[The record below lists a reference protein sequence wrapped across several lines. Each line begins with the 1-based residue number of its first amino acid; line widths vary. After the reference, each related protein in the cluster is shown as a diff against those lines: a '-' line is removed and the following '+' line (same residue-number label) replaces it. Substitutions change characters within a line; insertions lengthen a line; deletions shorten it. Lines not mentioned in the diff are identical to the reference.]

1 MMVCGRSFAGMQEQH
16 ILVPGA
22 EGRLIRV
29 LRVCIS
35 TSRAGTFELWSDP
48 GGATAVELMPPVHV
62 AANAT
67 LDLRLGARYG
77 LTVGRG
83 RALGF
88 SSVLEDAA
96 ARHSVLL
103 WYELVN

>member
-1 MMVCGRSFAGMQEQH
+1 
-16 ILVPGA
+16 
-22 EGRLIRV
+22 
-29 LRVCIS
+29 
-35 TSRAGTFELWSDP
+35 
-48 GGATAVELMPPVHV
+48 VELMPPVHV

-67 LDLRLGARYG
+67 LDLRLGASYG
-77 LTVGRG
+77 LTAARG

-88 SSVLEDAA
+88 SSVLDEPA